1 VEITPVRTDAER
13 QLSLDVYN
21 AVFPEWA
28 AAIEDVVSW
37 EEGTIA
43 HASFLAWRDGELAGS
58 AHVAEE
64 GHRTEPNASIYV
76 LEHYR
81 GSGVGSRLLGVIS
94 RWAGERGHEW
104 LRGEV
109 GEADRDSLAWAD
121 SRGFAEIGR
130 DSLLVLDLS
139 AVGDVAVDP
148 PPGVGIVSWAERP
161 ELARG
166 MYEVAVE
173 AYPDIPGNEDDR
185 IEPFDD
191 WLAHD
196 MGGSGDRPEATF
208 VAVAG
213 DEVVGYAKFHL
224 TTARPTVAYH
234 DITGVKRAWRGKGIA
249 HALKAAEIA
258 WAKEKGYERLETL
271 NEQRNE
277 PIRRLNERW
286 GYRLAPGRIAL
297 RGPVAP
303 SVGS

>member
-1 VEITPVRTDAER
+1 VEITPVRTDDER
-13 QLSLDVYN
+13 RLSLDVYN

-28 AAIEDVVSW
+28 VAIEDVVSW
-37 EEGTIA
+37 EQAMTA
-43 HASFLAWRDGELAGS
+43 HASFLARRDGDLAGS

-64 GHRTEPNASIYV
+64 GHRAEPLASVYV
-76 LEHYR
+76 LERHR
-81 GSGVGSRLLGVIS
+81 GAGVGSGLLHTVS
-94 RWAGERGHEW
+94 RWAAARGHDS
-104 LRGEV
+104 LRGQMR
-109 GEADRDSLAWAD
+109 ADDRDSLAWAER
-121 SRGFAEIGR
+121 RGFAEIGR
-130 DSLLVLDLS
+130 DSRLVLDLDDVD
-139 AVGDVAVDP
+139 AVTVEP
-148 PPGVGIVSWAERP
+148 PPGVEIVTWAERP

-173 AYPDIPGNEDDR
+173 AYPDIPGNEDDQM
-185 IEPFDD
+185 EPFED

-196 MGGSGDRPEATF
+196 MGGPADRPEATF

-224 TTARPTVAYH
+224 TTAHPTVAAH

-271 NEQRNE
+271 NEERNE

-286 GYRLAPGRIAL
+286 GYRLAPGRITL

-303 SVGS
+303 SAGS